1 MQQSVKVDGP
11 VISFNDFCAMCT
23 KALRGQCLSMV
34 CIVLSKISIHCHE
47 SLPSS
52 RSLHQDRRYLNVAGL
67 TASKS
72 RRVPSDVHSVAL
84 FRLSFLIVFDV
95 AGALRRRKRQPTSRK
110 VSRDFVS
117 KAASA
122 QAPAK
127 PPQPIVEE

>member
-1 MQQSVKVDGP
+1 MNRLFG
-11 VISFNDFCAMCT
+11 C
-23 KALRGQCLSMV
+23 
-34 CIVLSKISIHCHE
+34 
-47 SLPSS
+47 
-52 RSLHQDRRYLNVAGL
+52 SLHQDRRYLNVAGL

-72 RRVPSDVHSVAL
+72 RRVPSDVHCLTQLAV
-84 FRLSFLIVFDV
+84 LSLIAFDV